1 MINLNSGKHTP
12 AARAAL
18 QNMLTAI
25 HESKIKQPSLT
36 SLNVEMAVNR
46 PEVPTTDREARAML
60 LTPAQAN
67 ALHDMQKL
75 AMQIMKLRDQINVL
89 TVSFGFA
96 LNPLILPDIIQRF
109 EDIDTYIINAKWA
122 ARRLGVNA
130 VMSDFRIAQPVVS
143 YKDYANA

>member
-1 MINLNSGKHTP
+1 MINLNNGKHTL

-18 QNMLTAI
+18 QNILTAI
-25 HESKIKQPSLT
+25 HESKIKQPSLAG
-36 SLNVEMAVNR
+36 LNVEMAINS

-75 AMQIMKLRDQINVL
+75 SLQIMKLRDQINVL
-89 TVSFGFA
+89 AVSFGFA
-96 LNPLILPDIIQRF
+96 LNPLILPDICQRF

-130 VMSDFRIAQPVVS
+130 VMSDFCIAQPVAS
-143 YKDYANA
+143 Y